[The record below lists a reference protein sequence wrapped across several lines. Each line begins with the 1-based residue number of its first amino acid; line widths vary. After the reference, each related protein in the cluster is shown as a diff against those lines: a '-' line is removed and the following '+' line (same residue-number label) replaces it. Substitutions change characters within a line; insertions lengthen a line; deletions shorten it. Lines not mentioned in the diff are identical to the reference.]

1 MHFIII
7 STVKQTRRRGL
18 SVSMIIASPS
28 PSPSSSSYPHSP
40 ALGACRVRSRVYKYS
55 INKLNG
61 RKRLL
66 IARVGAISKRRTM
79 EIGNA
84 VSSKYPIE
92 IISPREESFSHLG
105 SGAETHRDNFKR
117 FRLDS
122 RLSNKHDGDF
132 FPFQGEGNSIDPHSI
147 GFRFQSSV
155 RKRSSLSLPS
165 SLDRR
170 KCR

>member
-28 PSPSSSSYPHSP
+28 PYPSSSSSPRSP

-92 IISPREESFSHLG
+92 IISPREESFSRLG
-105 SGAETHRDNFKR
+105 SGAETHNNFKR

-170 KCR
+170 RCR

>member
-105 SGAETHRDNFKR
+105 SGAETHNNFKR

>member
-28 PSPSSSSYPHSP
+28 PSPSSSSSSPRSP

-105 SGAETHRDNFKR
+105 SDAETHNNFKR
-117 FRLDS
+117 FRLRFS
-122 RLSNKHDGDF
+122 TLKQTRRRF
-132 FPFQGEGNSIDPHSI
+132 FSIPGGRKFDRSPF
-147 GFRFQSSV
+147 
-155 RKRSSLSLPS
+155 
-165 SLDRR
+165 DRIPFPIE
-170 KCR
+170 CT

>member
-92 IISPREESFSHLG
+92 IISPREESFSRLG
-105 SGAETHRDNFKR
+105 SGAETHNNFKR

-155 RKRSSLSLPS
+155 RKRSSLSLPP

-170 KCR
+170 RCR